1 MFCTEGTSPW
11 LHELPSFRQLAT
23 YVSSSMHTDMLQR
36 CSLLHVG
43 VGGGLVRDGN
53 TANALLSGLV
63 GTVVDADAGDTRV
76 RGDRGLAGGLELSV
90 ARGVVSTSTVG
101 YYSCQLVL
109 FEATDSTEVETYSGL
124 ASSAPSRTCQ
134 SHRGS

>member
-1 MFCTEGTSPW
+1 
-11 LHELPSFRQLAT
+11 
-23 YVSSSMHTDMLQR
+23 MHIDMLQR
-36 CSLLHVG
+36 SSLLHVG

-76 RGDRGLAGGLELSV
+76 RGDRGLARGLELSV
-90 ARGVVSTSTVG
+90 AGGVVSTSTVG
-101 YYSCQLVL
+101 CYNCQLVL
-109 FEATDSTEVETYSGL
+109 FEAPRSTEVETYSGL

>member
-11 LHELPSFRQLAT
+11 LHKLPSFRQLAT
-23 YVSSSMHTDMLQR
+23 YVPSSTHIDVLQR
-36 CSLLHVG
+36 SSLLHVG

-63 GTVVDADAGDTRV
+63 GTVVDTDAGDTRV
-76 RGDRGLAGGLELSV
+76 RGDRGLAWGLELSV

-101 YYSCQLVL
+101 YHDCQLVL
-109 FEATDSTEVETYSGL
+109 IEATRSTEVKTYSGL